1 MQSRLR
7 MRLRIDFRSALSRL
21 RGPCATLQL
30 STVEVHIDLWLTA
43 QLAACLHDRAGN
55 VQLATPD
62 FAVVRHHTG
71 LRELR
76 PAALPPRHR
85 HLPHSLNFVT
95 DLRKR
100 GSPAP
105 GDGAPDKEDNDRP
118 HCRTNEAS
126 TLTGMIPAESLS

>member
-1 MQSRLR
+1 MYSSRRPISRLSDITPIA
-7 MRLRIDFRSALSRL
+7 RLQHR
-21 RGPCATLQL
+21 PNT
-30 STVEVHIDLWLTA
+30 
-43 QLAACLHDRAGN
+43 RA
-55 VQLATPD
+55 
-62 FAVVRHHTG
+62 
-71 LRELR
+71 R

-126 TLTGMIPAESLS
+126 TLTRMIPAESLS